1 MSFSLARLA
10 KEFSGDRTTTIRV
23 AKGWCS
29 PSRIALSG
37 AFKPL
42 HIWFDA
48 PDRDTPANV
57 DPATG
62 IPAYQWADIVVK
74 QKQAAWAEYVL
85 LSIKTP
91 QGVPVFQVLSR
102 PQNPK
107 NAQWA
112 ARRHGVPTPWD
123 LKSGK
128 LDVAWV
134 EHGCKAAQE
143 LGTQNKQG
151 KTAANK
157 HYGGVIFTSERQ
169 PRPQRPA
176 RRTRTRTTRRKR
188 R

>member
-1 MSFSLARLA
+1 MRLSLNRIA
-10 KEFSGDRTTTIRV
+10 KELNGESTTTIRV
-23 AKGWCS
+23 AKAWCS
-29 PSRIALSG
+29 PSRSALTG
-37 AFKPL
+37 ALTPL

-48 PDRDTPANV
+48 PAMDNHANV
-57 DPATG
+57 DPHTG

-74 QKQAAWAEYVL
+74 QKQAAWAEYVI

-91 QGVPVFQVLSR
+91 QGAPVFQVLSR

-107 NAQWA
+107 NAAWA

-123 LKSGK
+123 LKRGT

-157 HYGGVIFTSERQ
+157 NYGGVIFTNERA
-169 PRPQRPA
+169 PRPPRPA
-176 RRTRTRTTRRKR
+176 RRTRTRTRRKR